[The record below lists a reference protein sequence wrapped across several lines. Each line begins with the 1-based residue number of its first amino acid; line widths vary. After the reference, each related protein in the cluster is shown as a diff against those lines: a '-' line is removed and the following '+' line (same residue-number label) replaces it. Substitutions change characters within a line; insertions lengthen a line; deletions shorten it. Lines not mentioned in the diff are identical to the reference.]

1 MSDAEWFRSELV
13 RSFGQHGTQTCF
25 ARFMVLAGD
34 TRTYETI
41 LRSINN
47 TATGR
52 NRVSGE
58 MLVILALMRNN
69 NKTVKEWIHKA
80 MKG

>member
-1 MSDAEWFRSELV
+1 MSAEWFRSELV
-13 RSFGQHGTQTCF
+13 RHFGPNGSQTCF
-25 ARFMVLAGD
+25 ARFMVLSGD

-58 MLVILALMRNN
+58 MRVILALMRHND
-69 NKTVKEWIHKA
+69 KTVAGWIHKA
-80 MKG
+80 MMC